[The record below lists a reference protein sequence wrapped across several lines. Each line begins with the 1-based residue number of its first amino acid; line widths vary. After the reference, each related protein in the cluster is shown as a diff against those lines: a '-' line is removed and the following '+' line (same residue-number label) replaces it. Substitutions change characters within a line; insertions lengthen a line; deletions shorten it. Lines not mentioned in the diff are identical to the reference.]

1 MAHFR
6 RLGRRFSVPSTAQIL
21 HEFRALSANEDAR
34 LRCANE
40 DGLPGT
46 ASWEDIVGHRA
57 QLKDA
62 LDSKVKAAELRIA
75 EGQSPEHL
83 VEAPK

>member
-34 LRCANE
+34 LRCAN
-40 DGLPGT
+40 DAGLPET
-46 ASWEDIVGHRA
+46 ASWEDIVGYRA
-57 QLKDA
+57 QLEA
-62 LDSKVKAAELRIA
+62 ASESKVNPTQSTIA
-75 EGQSPEHL
+75 EGQRPDYP